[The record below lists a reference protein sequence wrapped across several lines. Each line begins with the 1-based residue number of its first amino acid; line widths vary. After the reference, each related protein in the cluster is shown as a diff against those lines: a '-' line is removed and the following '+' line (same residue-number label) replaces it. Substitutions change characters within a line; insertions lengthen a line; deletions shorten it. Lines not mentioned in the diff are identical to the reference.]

1 MKSAGDN
8 RHGGWVERLVA
19 NDSCAD
25 GSIRLYLDGWLLTTH
40 NPNTH
45 THRRREHK
53 SDPNCTF
60 GKSSKDLKSLIM
72 CVYACGFE

>member
-8 RHGGWVERLVA
+8 RHGGWIERLVA

-40 NPNTH
+40 TTLTH
-45 THRRREHK
+45 IHTGEG
-53 SDPNCTF
+53 SIN
-60 GKSSKDLKSLIM
+60 LILT
-72 CVYACGFE
+72 APLEKAAKI